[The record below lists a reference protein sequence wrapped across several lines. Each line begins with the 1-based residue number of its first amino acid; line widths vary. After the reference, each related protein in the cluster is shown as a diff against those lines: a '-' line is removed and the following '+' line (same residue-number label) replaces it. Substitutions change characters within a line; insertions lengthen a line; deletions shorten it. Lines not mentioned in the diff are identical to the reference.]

1 MRAVCQGRGKRDC
14 RKLTSPIA
22 TAEAVALTRYI
33 GAVTGFTCHRP
44 SPPLDAFVELI
55 WRCDREPEPWT
66 QERLLPQGSVE
77 LVIDLAAPASL
88 DVVAGPH
95 TKFFVLDT
103 TQRQRLVG
111 VHFKPGGAF
120 PFVRPPMYELR
131 NIEAPLDALWGGLA
145 RELRERLEEASSGE
159 AQFAIVEHALVA
171 RAGDRLRH
179 HPAVGYAL
187 REFTCV
193 PHMRT
198 IADVSQRVG
207 LSQRRFIELFDEQTG
222 LTPKMFCR
230 VRRFQASI
238 QRAHKSARID
248 WTTLALDCGYFDQ
261 AHFIHDF
268 REFSG
273 LTPSEWAARRTEH
286 LNHVPEQGSG
296 NRNQHSGLIQESE
309 TMPHS

>member
-1 MRAVCQGRGKRDC
+1 VTT
-14 RKLTSPIA
+14 LT
-22 TAEAVALTRYI
+22 L
-33 GAVTGFTCHRP
+33 HRP
-44 SPPLDAFVELI
+44 GPPLDAFVDLV
-55 WRCDREPEPWT
+55 WRSDREPEPWS
-66 QERLLPQGSVE
+66 QERLLPEGSVE
-77 LVIDLAAPASL
+77 LVVDLAAPASL

-95 TKFFVLDT
+95 TKFFLLDT

-120 PFVRPPMYELR
+120 PFVPPPLYELR
-131 NIEAPLDALWGGLA
+131 NIEAPLDALWGVLA
-145 RELRERLEEASSGE
+145 RELRERLGE
-159 AQFAIVEHALVA
+159 AASDEEQFAIVERVLLA

-187 REFTCV
+187 REFTRV

-198 IADVSQRVG
+198 VADVSQQVG
-207 LSQRRFIELFDEQTG
+207 LSQRRFIELFAEQTG

-238 QRAHKSARID
+238 RRAHKSAHID

-273 LTPSEWAARRTEH
+273 LTPSAWAAQRTDH

-296 NRNQHSGLIQESE
+296 NRNKDSGPTPVS
-309 TMPHS
+309 

>member
-1 MRAVCQGRGKRDC
+1 MPFV
-14 RKLTSPIA
+14 
-22 TAEAVALTRYI
+22 TAKAVATPGYHEL
-33 GAVTGFTCHRP
+33 VTTFTCHRP
-44 SPPLDAFVELI
+44 SPPLDGFVDLI
-55 WRCDREPEPWT
+55 WRCDREPEPWS
-66 QERLLPQGSVE
+66 QERLLPEGSVE
-77 LVIDLAAPASL
+77 LVIDLAAPASA

-95 TKFFVLDT
+95 TKFFLLDT

-120 PFVRPPMYELR
+120 PFVHPPMYELR
-131 NIEAPLDALWGGLA
+131 NIEAPLGALWGSLA
-145 RELRERLEEASSGE
+145 RELRERLGEASSDE
-159 AQFAIVEHALVA
+159 EQFAIVERVLMA

-179 HPAVGYAL
+179 HPAVAYSL
-187 REFTCV
+187 REFTRV

-207 LSQRRFIELFDEQTG
+207 LSQRRFIELFAGETG

-238 QRAHKSARID
+238 RRAHKSARVD

-273 LTPSEWAARRTEH
+273 LTPSEWAAKRTDH
-286 LNHVPEQGSG
+286 LNHVPVQGA
-296 NRNQHSGLIQESE
+296 
-309 TMPHS
+309 